1 MHAISITVPLGV
13 PLFAIACLLFGELP
27 SLQTFPLPGW
37 AWLALAGVVHF
48 VIGRYGN
55 YRATRA
61 LGSALSAPIQQISVP
76 IALILALLFLDEVLT
91 PLRLIGFILV
101 MVGAYVAVRPRK
113 GNTVGARRRTDPA
126 FEPDYPDG
134 LLWGGVC
141 ALAYGC
147 SPLMVVKGLGPE
159 RTLTDSLAG
168 GLISYTAAALVIAVP
183 VMYAGG
189 IPFLRQLDRAA
200 ARWFGFSGVLVF
212 LSQMLRYMALA
223 VAPVAVVV
231 PIQRLSVVFR
241 VIFSALLNRDY
252 EVIDAKVLVGILLS
266 LAGAIALTVS
276 TDFVAAMLPANMA
289 VFVTGQW
296 P

>member
-1 MHAISITVPLGV
+1 VPLGV

-27 SLQTFPLPGW
+27 SSQTFPMPSW

-113 GNTVGARRRTDPA
+113 NNTVSAKHRTDTG

-134 LLWGGVC
+134 LFWGGLC
-141 ALAYGC
+141 AFAYGC

-183 VMYAGG
+183 VMIAGG
-189 IPFLRQLDRAA
+189 VPFLRQVDRTAA
-200 ARWFGFSGVLVF
+200 KWFGFSGVLVF

-223 VAPVAVVV
+223 VAPVTVVV

-241 VIFSALLNRDY
+241 VIFSALLNRDH

-266 LAGAIALTVS
+266 LAGAVALTVS
-276 TDFVAAMLPANMA
+276 MDLVAAILPANIA
-289 VFVTGQW
+289 VFVTAQW